1 MLCIPGCIS
10 LFSIDIG
17 VIKRPHVHLVDM
29 AKMMC
34 GFCNNGPPSP
44 GNGDWVKSLNAKQYR
59 VLLC

>member
-1 MLCIPGCIS
+1 MYLS

-17 VIKRPHVHLVDM
+17 VIKRPQYTLVDM